1 MAAADDVVAEV
12 GAVLGVRGSVTSR
25 HTLSPAQQ
33 ADVRARIA
41 QQLDAGPTLLVL
53 DNCEHVLE
61 ASASLVAFLLAT
73 TRDLQVLTTSRAPLR
88 IAAERAVPL
97 SLLEIDDAVA
107 LFCSRARAVRPDA
120 ELEPA
125 TVAAVVERLDGLPL
139 AIEIAAAR
147 VRTLSVE
154 EVRRRLEDRFALL
167 RSRDRG
173 LPARHRTLTAVIEWS
188 WDLLSA
194 DEQHAM
200 ALLSVFHDGFDGA
213 AVDAVLGP
221 DGADLVETLAE
232 HSLVVVTEVD
242 AVVRMRMLETIREFA
257 GLRLVAAGDRDA
269 AWRAQ
274 ERWAVDL
281 VGRCRPELS
290 TGDQVVA
297 IDTLSREENNLT
309 DVLRRA
315 LAAGDA
321 SLVARL
327 VSALGLL
334 WTITGDHARIFAVVD
349 SVEPVLSD
357 WDPPADVLAVAQ
369 EAAALL
375 VIHLSWLPGRPMDR
389 LSEALARWG
398 EPREAWAR
406 AAWAMFVEG
415 GDDPLAALE
424 SLVERASDRTT
435 RQTALMW
442 ASLAAENSG
451 DVATAAAYAR
461 RGLDEGPTMPYLE
474 ASLLSQLAQLAMWT
488 GDHHEAAR
496 YAELAWPMLV
506 ALHAHDD
513 ARSLRLYTA
522 MAPLLDGD
530 DAECER
536 ILDEV
541 DRMTDAGQV
550 ASRMVMLAGRAEL
563 ALARGDV
570 RDGLARYDAALDSVL
585 QLPQGQAMAV
595 TPWLLLAASG
605 SLVAH
610 VLHACRRGGDRP
622 GSGPARPAGR
632 ATAAGGNLPYVD
644 LPLNGV
650 PVVAV
655 GAWLTRFG
663 TETEQED
670 GIRLLAIGDRLGLQP
685 QPARAG
691 LGPAAGAGGAGPAR
705 SAGGA
710 PGGVRRPTG
719 LRPGAGDPGAAG
731 RGHIFRV
738 NDRTDSGAKTA
749 TTARQATTAH
759 PTSAVTAPSLARS
772 RSAVTT
778 WETGLTVANAW
789 SQGGKVSMGTNAL
802 DRKVSGNI
810 TINE

>member
-1 MAAADDVVAEV
+1 M
-12 GAVLGVRGSVTSR
+12 
-25 HTLSPAQQ
+25 
-33 ADVRARIA
+33 
-41 QQLDAGPTLLVL
+41 
-53 DNCEHVLE
+53 
-61 ASASLVAFLLAT
+61 
-73 TRDLQVLTTSRAPLR
+73 
-88 IAAERAVPL
+88 
-97 SLLEIDDAVA
+97 
-107 LFCSRARAVRPDA
+107 
-120 ELEPA
+120 
-125 TVAAVVERLDGLPL
+125 
-139 AIEIAAAR
+139 
-147 VRTLSVE
+147 
-154 EVRRRLEDRFALL
+154 
-167 RSRDRG
+167 
-173 LPARHRTLTAVIEWS
+173 
-188 WDLLSA
+188 
-194 DEQHAM
+194 
-200 ALLSVFHDGFDGA
+200 
-213 AVDAVLGP
+213 LGP

-334 WTITGDHARIFAVVD
+334 WTITGEHARIFAVVD

-389 LSEALARWG
+389 LREALARWG

-550 ASRMVMLAGRAEL
+550 ASRMVMLRGAGRAGAGARRCPGRAR
-563 ALARGDV
+563 ALRRGP
-570 RDGLARYDAALDSVL
+570 RQRPA
-585 QLPQGQAMAV
+585 
-595 TPWLLLAASG
+595 AASG
-605 SLVAH
+605 AGDGRHPVAAARR
-610 VLHACRRGGDRP
+610 LRLAGGPRAARCRRGGDRP

-632 ATAAGGNLPYVD
+632 ANAAGGNLPYLD

-670 GIRLLAIGDRLGLQP
+670 GIRLLAIGDRWAYNRSLPALAWAPLQ
-685 QPARAG
+685 ALAERA
-691 LGPAAGAGGAGPAR
+691 
-705 SAGGA
+705 
-710 PGGVRRPTG
+710 
-719 LRPGAGDPGAAG
+719 RPGRLAALREEYADRPGYDLVPETRVLLAG
-731 RGHIFRV
+731 V
-738 NDRTDSGAKTA
+738 TSSG
-749 TTARQATTAH
+749 
-759 PTSAVTAPSLARS
+759 
-772 RSAVTT
+772 
-778 WETGLTVANAW
+778 
-789 SQGGKVSMGTNAL
+789 
-802 DRKVSGNI
+802 
-810 TINE
+810 

>member
-97 SLLEIDDAVA
+97 SLLETDDAVA

-120 ELEPA
+120 ELDPA

-154 EVRRRLEDRFALL
+154 EVRRRLDDRFALL

-188 WDLLSA
+188 WDLLDA
-194 DEQHAM
+194 GEQHAL

-334 WTITGDHARIFAVVD
+334 WTITGEHARIFAVVD

-389 LSEALARWG
+389 LREALARWG

-424 SLVERASDRTT
+424 SLVDRASDRTT

-451 DVATAAAYAR
+451 DVATAVAYAR

-541 DRMTDAGQV
+541 DRMIGAGQV

-570 RDGLARYDAALDSVL
+570 RGGLARYDAALDSVL
-585 QLPQGQAMAV
+585 QLPPGQAMAV

-610 VLHACRRGGDRP
+610 VLHAADAEGI
-622 GSGPARPAGR
+622 ARAR
-632 ATAAGGNLPYVD
+632 VLRDLLVEQNAAGGNLPYLD

-670 GIRLLAIGDRLGLQP
+670 GIRLLAIGDRWAYNRSLPALAWAPLQ
-685 QPARAG
+685 ALAERA
-691 LGPAAGAGGAGPAR
+691 
-705 SAGGA
+705 
-710 PGGVRRPTG
+710 
-719 LRPGAGDPGAAG
+719 RPGRLAALREEYADRPGYDLVPETRVLLAG
-731 RGHIFRV
+731 V
-738 NDRTDSGAKTA
+738 TSSG
-749 TTARQATTAH
+749 
-759 PTSAVTAPSLARS
+759 
-772 RSAVTT
+772 
-778 WETGLTVANAW
+778 
-789 SQGGKVSMGTNAL
+789 
-802 DRKVSGNI
+802 
-810 TINE
+810 